1 LDSTLIAS
9 VAPLCVI
16 SLVGF
21 AIRVLAPPEPA
32 AKPQVTG
39 QP

>member
-21 AIRVLAPPEPA
+21 AIRVLAPEPA
-32 AKPQVTG
+32 TKSRVSSHP
-39 QP
+39 